1 MGRWSTRTLIVVTLL
16 AAVAGGAL
24 ALLAP
29 RSLQAQAGA
38 DIRRTQDGHPDFG
51 GIWQAMNEAHWDLQ
65 AHAARAGMVTQP
77 GVYPYDYARVPAA
90 PVLALG
96 AAGGVPGSLGVV
108 QGDGEIPYTPEA
120 AAIRKANG
128 ENWIDRDPELKCYL
142 PGIPRA
148 MYMPYP
154 FQIVQGTTK
163 IQMAFA
169 FSNAARTI
177 HFDKVDPPPDDTYMG
192 HSVARWEGDT
202 LVVEVTHFNG
212 ETWLDRAGN
221 FHSADAKITERFTP
235 LTRDAI
241 QYEVTIDD
249 PKTFTRPWT
258 YSMPLYRRLDA
269 HMELL
274 EYRCIEFVEEF
285 LWGNLRKEQLVK
297 RWEGETI
304 VVEITRKVPP
314 GDQLHDWYRR

>member
-1 MGRWSTRTLIVVTLL
+1 MRRWSTGSIILV
-16 AAVAGGAL
+16 AVAAAAIGAVV
-24 ALLAP
+24 ALGVP
-29 RSLQAQAGA
+29 RPVSAQAGA
-38 DIRRTQDGHPDFG
+38 DIRRTADGHPDFS

-65 AHAARAGMVTQP
+65 AHAARPGMVTQP
-77 GVYPYDYARVPAA
+77 GVYPYEYARVPAA

-108 QGDGEIPYTPEA
+108 QGDGSIPYTPDA
-120 AAIRKANG
+120 AAVKKANG

-163 IQMAFA
+163 IQMAFE

-177 HFDKVDPPPDDTYMG
+177 HLDTVEPPPDDTYMG
-192 HSVARWEGDT
+192 HSVARWEGNT
-202 LVVEVTHFNG
+202 LVVDVTHFNG

-221 FHSADAKITERFTP
+221 FHGLEARITERFTP

-241 QYEVTIDD
+241 QYEVTIED

-258 YSMPLYRRLDA
+258 YSMPLYRRLEPN
-269 HMELL
+269 MELL

-285 LWGNLRKEQLVK
+285 LWGNLRKDQLVK

-304 VVEITRKVPP
+304 VVDITRKVPP
-314 GDQLHDWYRR
+314 GDRLHDWYRR

>member
-1 MGRWSTRTLIVVTLL
+1 MRRWSTGSIVVVAVV
-16 AAVAGGAL
+16 AAAIGAAA
-24 ALLAP
+24 ALFVP
-29 RSLQAQAGA
+29 RPTQAQEAGVP
-38 DIRRTQDGHPDFG
+38 RTADGHPDFS

-65 AHAARAGMVTQP
+65 AHAARAGIVTQQ
-77 GVYPYDYARVPAA
+77 GVYPYEYARVPAA

-96 AAGGVPGSLGVV
+96 AAGGVPGSIGVV
-108 QGDGEIPYTPEA
+108 AGDGEIPYTPEA
-120 AAIRKANG
+120 AAIKRENG

-163 IQMAFA
+163 IQMAFT
-169 FSNAARTI
+169 FTNAARTI
-177 HFDKVDPPPDDTYMG
+177 HLDTVEPPPDDTYMG

-202 LVVEVTHFNG
+202 LVVDVTHFNG
-212 ETWLDRAGN
+212 ETWFDRAGN
-221 FHSADAKITERFTP
+221 FHSEVLHLTERFTP

-241 QYEVTIDD
+241 QYDVTIED
-249 PKTFTRPWT
+249 PKTFTRPWRI
-258 YSMPLYRRLDA
+258 SMPLYRRLEPN
-269 HMELL
+269 MELL

-285 LWGNLRKEQLVK
+285 TFGHLRKEQLVR

-304 VVEITRKVPP
+304 IVDITRKVPP
-314 GDQLHDWYRR
+314 GERLHEWYRR